1 MRQDYCAMISAVCI
15 TQPETLEA
23 WGQMAFWLTTQR
35 ESITLIRRTIDVP
48 LLSAG
53 RRGATSKGPS
63 SDIEMHT
70 GVGEASQCLNPGDG
84 KATSHPERV
93 WLGTDNGPED
103 VNSLPGLQIS
113 SVADNI
119 PPPMPQGATRY
130 EDHGQRVS
138 DTRGLHGTPAYSYS
152 GRG

>member
-1 MRQDYCAMISAVCI
+1 MISAVCI

-23 WGQMAFWLTTQR
+23 LGQMAPWLTTQR
-35 ESITLIRRTIDVP
+35 ESITLIRRTIGAP

-53 RRGATSKGPS
+53 WRGATPKGPS
-63 SDIEMHT
+63 ADIEMHT
-70 GVGEASQCLNPGDG
+70 GVGEAGQSLNPDDG
-84 KATSHPERV
+84 KAATHPERV

-103 VNSLPGLQIS
+103 VNSLPGLQIP
-113 SVADNI
+113 SVADNNI

-130 EDHGQRVS
+130 EDHSQRVS